1 MTTSDV
7 LTLNGSPEEIAKVKE
22 IYAKHDEMPYISP
35 QRDLTEWLNQVE
47 LSSGKTVPQRNMIRL
62 EEDLLPGHIIILWRV
77 RFGTYDNTTV
87 ISKYFEYDYGIDAK
101 ADIELLIDRGLVDVM
116 SAKESLV
123 YLTAPQLKQWLKEK
137 NVAGIA
143 KMKKADLMDAIREA
157 YTEDELAEK
166 FTLRGY
172 KLTAAGEKVL
182 DNHDEVIDKH
192 PKKKY

>member
-1 MTTSDV
+1 MTASDFA
-7 LTLNGSPEEIAKVKE
+7 TLNGSPEEIAKVTE

-47 LSSGKTVPQRNMIRL
+47 ISSGKTVPQRNMVRL
-62 EEDLLPGHIIILWRV
+62 EEDLLAGHIIILWRI

-116 SAKESLV
+116 SAKESLI

-137 NVAGIA
+137 NVAGVS
-143 KMKKADLMDAIREA
+143 KMKKNDLMDAVREA
-157 YTEDELAEK
+157 FTEEELAEK

-172 KLTAAGEKVL
+172 KLTEAGEAVL